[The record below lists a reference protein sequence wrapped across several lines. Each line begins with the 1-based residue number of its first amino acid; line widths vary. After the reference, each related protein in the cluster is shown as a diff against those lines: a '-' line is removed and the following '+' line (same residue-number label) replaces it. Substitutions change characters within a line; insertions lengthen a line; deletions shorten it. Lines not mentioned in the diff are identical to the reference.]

1 MNEKERQMALESVR
15 GGLEA
20 LKKAF
25 GLSDEQFEALEK
37 FSGAE
42 SILKRDPGVKAATP
56 SAAPAAPPPPAAPPA
71 PGAPAPPAEAT
82 TKVEDDKAVE
92 AAKAEEAKAAEAK
105 KVEEAKAAEAKKAD
119 EAKAAEAKKAE
130 EAKAVEAKKAE
141 ETKASEEAKKAEKP
155 KAAAAPAGVAAA
167 ELAAEETAL
176 SDRASKLPED
186 HYKIAY
192 SGTIREITLGNADK
206 TETVGGA
213 TSLPFQLFEGD
224 MPRKPLIA
232 MDVLD
237 VAPEEWPDSLARHF
251 EGVLDNPV
259 AWAQKCVNDYGAGA
273 ICLSMVSTD
282 PNGMNRPSAE
292 AAKVA
297 ADVINSIDV
306 PIIIWGCDNAEK
318 DTETLRDITAMIGD
332 KKVCLAPLTDANYR
346 SIGAT
351 AMAFQHPVVAASPI
365 DVNLAKQ
372 LNILMENLG
381 MHLDTVLI
389 DPSIGALGYGIEYS
403 YSVMER
409 IRLAALTQQDDK
421 LQVPFICNL
430 GREVWKAK
438 EAKLPSDDLIG
449 DQENRGVLMEAVTAS
464 MMLMAGGEVMIMRHP
479 KSIALIKSLINGLT
493 G

>member
-1 MNEKERQMALESVR
+1 MHNLSVNFIMEKCNLKSLQLEEDLALPWHVP
-15 GGLEA
+15 LP
-20 LKKAF
+20 KITDKAPP
-25 GLSDEQFEALEK
+25 A
-37 FSGAE
+37 
-42 SILKRDPGVKAATP
+42 PATP
-56 SAAPAAPPPPAAPPA
+56 PPVTPPAPPAPAAPAAPVV
-71 PGAPAPPAEAT
+71 E
-82 TKVEDDKAVE
+82 TKKAVE
-92 AAKAEEAKAAEAK
+92 AEVAAKAKAEE
-105 KVEEAKAAEAKKAD
+105 V
-119 EAKAAEAKKAE
+119 KAAEAKKAE
-130 EAKAVEAKKAE
+130 EAKAAEEAKKAE
-141 ETKASEEAKKAEKP
+141 DEKAAAEEAKAAEDAKKAEEAKKAEKP
-155 KAAAAPAGVAAA
+155 KASAPPAGIEATV
-167 ELAAEETAL
+167 LAVEETSL

-186 HYKIAY
+186 HYKINY
-192 SGTIREITLGNADK
+192 SGSIREVTLGTGDN
-206 TETVGGA
+206 TMTVGGSS
-213 TSLPFQLFEGD
+213 SLPFQLFEGD
-224 MPRKPLIA
+224 MPRNPLIA

-259 AWAQKCVNDYGAGA
+259 AWAQKCVNDYQAEA

-282 PNGMNRPSAE
+282 PNGMDRSSAD

-297 ADVINSIDV
+297 ADVINSVDV

-318 DTETLRDITAMIGD
+318 DTDTLREITAMIGD
-332 KKVCLAPLTDANYR
+332 KKVCLSPLTDTNYR

-381 MHLDTVLI
+381 MQLDTVLI
-389 DPSIGALGYGIEYS
+389 DPSIGALGYGIEYT

-438 EAKLPSDDLIG
+438 EVRLPTDDMIG

-464 MMLMAGGEVMIMRHP
+464 IMLMAGGEVLIMRHP
-479 KSIALIKSLINGLT
+479 KAITLTRSLVEGLT

>member
-1 MNEKERQMALESVR
+1 
-15 GGLEA
+15 
-20 LKKAF
+20 
-25 GLSDEQFEALEK
+25 
-37 FSGAE
+37 
-42 SILKRDPGVKAATP
+42 
-56 SAAPAAPPPPAAPPA
+56 
-71 PGAPAPPAEAT
+71 
-82 TKVEDDKAVE
+82 
-92 AAKAEEAKAAEAK
+92 
-105 KVEEAKAAEAKKAD
+105 
-119 EAKAAEAKKAE
+119 
-130 EAKAVEAKKAE
+130 
-141 ETKASEEAKKAEKP
+141 
-155 KAAAAPAGVAAA
+155 
-167 ELAAEETAL
+167 
-176 SDRASKLPED
+176 
-186 HYKIAY
+186 
-192 SGTIREITLGNADK
+192 
-206 TETVGGA
+206 
-213 TSLPFQLFEGD
+213 
-224 MPRKPLIA
+224 

-282 PNGMNRPSAE
+282 PNGINRPSAE